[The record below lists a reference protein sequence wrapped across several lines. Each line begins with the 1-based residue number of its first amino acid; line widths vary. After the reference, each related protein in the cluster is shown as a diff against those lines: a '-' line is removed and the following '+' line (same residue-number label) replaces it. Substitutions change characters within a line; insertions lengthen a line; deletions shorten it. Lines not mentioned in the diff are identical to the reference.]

1 MSAAL
6 AHVAAIVKL
15 MTVLPPTSHSA
26 PWLKAEGLSL
36 NVMAARMNDQDV
48 LTSRGHCWWPDS
60 YSSAPRVARLASC
73 ISSRGLSSIHQHCFV
88 SAEHRR

>member
-36 NVMAARMNDQDV
+36 NVMAARMNDQGV
-48 LTSRGHCWWPDS
+48 LTSRGIAGGWT
-60 YSSAPRVARLASC
+60 ATAERRVLARLP
-73 ISSRGLSSIHQHCFV
+73 
-88 SAEHRR
+88 